1 MFRTICT
8 LTVILGLGLA
18 AAPQA
23 VAHERAYDHYPTRQH
38 HVRMHRD
45 RHMPRWLRQDRGFR
59 HWYRHSSLRH
69 DRHLAWWQLFEIY
82 RWERKR
88 AYRYDHDRHYYGDRR
103 HGKRKWR
110 YRYDD

>member
-45 RHMPRWLRQDRGFR
+45 RHMPRWLRHDRGFR

>member
-8 LTVILGLGLA
+8 LTVICGLGLA
-18 AAPQA
+18 AAPA
-23 VAHERAYDHYPTRQH
+23 AIAHERAYDHYPTRQH

-45 RHMPRWLRQDRGFR
+45 KHMPRWLRHDRGFR
-59 HWYRHSSLRH
+59 HWYRHSSVRR

-88 AYRYDHDRHYYGDRR
+88 TYRYDHDRHYYHDRR
-103 HGKRKWR
+103 HGKRKGR